1 MKERIVCVEWDD
13 ASFNSGYYEEKEP
26 ERFEQVRTRSIGF
39 LIKSTPKEI
48 ILSSDRYYLK
58 NKIDGE
64 RHINTIPRKMIRK
77 ITQLK
82 GD

>member
-82 GD
+82 GE